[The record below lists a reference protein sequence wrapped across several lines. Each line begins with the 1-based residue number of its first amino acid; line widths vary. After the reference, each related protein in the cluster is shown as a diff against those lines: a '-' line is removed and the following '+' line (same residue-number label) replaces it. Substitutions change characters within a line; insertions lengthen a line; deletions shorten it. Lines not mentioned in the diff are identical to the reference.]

1 MRATLERLAT
11 GKTFSGGMF
20 RLLGILILV
29 GVVLGGCSG
38 QGGNTAG
45 PGHPAPQTG
54 APDGGVLLSLVVQE
68 GPGANQF
75 TIIVLLESAGGRPL
89 QGSTV
94 TALTTGGRLVPTR
107 GSTDATG
114 VFRSTLTCDDDG
126 VAAVITVSAEG
137 VIANDTACG
146 APAPA
151 PGTIPPGTPPA
162 TTS

>member
-20 RLLGILILV
+20 RLLGILLLV
-29 GVVLGGCSG
+29 GVVLGGCTG

-54 APDGGVLLSLVVQE
+54 APDGGVNLSLVVQE

-75 TIIVLLESAGGRPL
+75 TIIVLVESVGGRPI

-94 TALTTGGRLVPTR
+94 TALTTGGRMVPTR

-126 VAAVITVSAEG
+126 APATVTASSEG
-137 VIANDTACG
+137 VVQQAPAVCG

-151 PGTIPPGTPPA
+151 PGTPPGTPPV
-162 TTS
+162 TS